1 MTNRYQLCKERV
13 EGIMGKI
20 NSTMIINHCSMI
32 NRVKTVKVIK
42 KWFKDLNESDEYR
55 QRAIKMV
62 NRYGLGRQVQ
72 ALTDCILMQVYAL
85 DFIDN
90 EEVKKQQF
98 KALGD
103 RIYNSMIKNFI
114 MCITE
119 EDIRYLVLN
128 GGMVTNY
135 QKTQK
140 PEPKLKYQKPKVFA
154 VKKPV
159 GMTCVHDSIRNI
171 RNNDKTTQVLLEIT
185 DQGPRIV
192 SYKNK

>member
-1 MTNRYQLCKERV
+1 MKRYQLCKERV

-20 NSTMIINHCSMI
+20 NSTMILNYCSML

-42 KWFKDLNESDEYR
+42 KWFKDLNESDKEK
-55 QRAIKMV
+55 AIKLV
-62 NRYGLGRQVQ
+62 NRYGLGRQVE
-72 ALTDCILMQVYAL
+72 ALTDCILMQVYAI
-85 DFIDN
+85 DCIDN
-90 EEVKKQQF
+90 EDVKMEQL

-135 QKTQK
+135 QKIQK

-159 GMTCVHDSIRNI
+159 GMACVHDSIRNI
-171 RNNDKTTQVLLEIT
+171 KNNDKTTQVVLEIT

-192 SYKNK
+192 SYKK

>member
-1 MTNRYQLCKERV
+1 MKRYQLCKERV
-13 EGIMGKI
+13 ESIMSKI
-20 NSTMIINHCSMI
+20 NNSTMILDYCSML

-42 KWFKDLNESDEYR
+42 KWFKDMNESDK
-55 QRAIKMV
+55 QKAINLV

-72 ALTDCILMQVYAL
+72 ALTDCILMQVYA
-85 DFIDN
+85 IDCIED
-90 EEVKKQQF
+90 EEIKMQQL

-128 GGMVTNY
+128 VGMLNNY

-140 PEPKLKYQKPKVFA
+140 SEPKVKYQKPKVLA
-154 VKKPV
+154 VKNPV
-159 GMTCVHDSIRNI
+159 GVGCIHDSIKSIKNSSS
-171 RNNDKTTQVLLEIT
+171 KTTQVLLEIT

-192 SYKNK
+192 SYKNE

>member
-1 MTNRYQLCKERV
+1 MKRYQLCKERV
-13 EGIMGKI
+13 ESIMSKI
-20 NSTMIINHCSMI
+20 NNSTMILDYCSML

-42 KWFKDLNESDEYR
+42 KWFKDMNESDK
-55 QRAIKMV
+55 QKAINLV

-72 ALTDCILMQVYAL
+72 ALTDCILMQIYA
-85 DFIDN
+85 IDCIED
-90 EEVKKQQF
+90 EEIKMQQL

-128 GGMVTNY
+128 VGMLNNY

-140 PEPKLKYQKPKVFA
+140 SEPKVKYQKPKVLA
-154 VKKPV
+154 VKNPV
-159 GMTCVHDSIRNI
+159 GVGCIHDSIKSIKNSSS
-171 RNNDKTTQVLLEIT
+171 KTTQVLLEIT

-192 SYKNK
+192 SYERK

>member
-13 EGIMGKI
+13 EGIMSRI
-20 NSTMIINHCSMI
+20 NSTIIFNHCSMI
-32 NRVKTVKVIK
+32 SRVKTVKVIK
-42 KWFKDLNESDEYR
+42 KWFKDMNESDKKK
-55 QRAIKMV
+55 AINLV

-72 ALTDCILMQVYAL
+72 ALTDCILMQVYA
-85 DFIDN
+85 IDCIDD
-90 EEVKKQQF
+90 EEIKMQQL

-128 GGMVTNY
+128 VGMINNY

-140 PEPKLKYQKPKVFA
+140 SEPKVKYQKPVILKN
-154 VKKPV
+154 PV
-159 GMTCVHDSIRNI
+159 GMEWNGIACVHDSIRNS
-171 RNNDKTTQVLLEIT
+171 KTIQVLLEIT

-192 SYKNK
+192 SYKK

>member
-1 MTNRYQLCKERV
+1 MKRYQLCKERV
-13 EGIMGKI
+13 ESIMSKI
-20 NSTMIINHCSMI
+20 NNSTMILDYCSML

-42 KWFKDLNESDEYR
+42 KWFKDMNESDK
-55 QRAIKMV
+55 QKAINLV

-72 ALTDCILMQVYAL
+72 ALTDCILMQVYA
-85 DFIDN
+85 IDCIED
-90 EEVKKQQF
+90 EEIKMQQL

-128 GGMVTNY
+128 VGMLNNY

-140 PEPKLKYQKPKVFA
+140 SEPKVKYQKPKVLA
-154 VKKPV
+154 VKNPV
-159 GMTCVHDSIRNI
+159 GVGCIHDSIKSIKNSSS
-171 RNNDKTTQVLLEIT
+171 KTTQVLLEIT
-185 DQGPRIV
+185 DKGPRIV
-192 SYKNK
+192 SYERK

>member
-1 MTNRYQLCKERV
+1 MKRYQLCKERV
-13 EGIMGKI
+13 EEIMSKI
-20 NSTMIINHCSMI
+20 NCTMIINHCSMI
-32 NRVKTVKVIK
+32 NRVKTTKVIK
-42 KWFKDLNESDEYR
+42 KWFKDLNESDR
-55 QRAIKMV
+55 QRAINMV

-72 ALTDCILMQVYAL
+72 ALTDCILTQVYA
-85 DFIDN
+85 IDCIDD
-90 EEVKKQQF
+90 EEVKREQLN
-98 KALGD
+98 ALGD

-119 EDIRYLVLN
+119 EDIRYLILN

-135 QKTQK
+135 PKTQK

-159 GMTCVHDSIRNI
+159 GVGCIHDSIRN
-171 RNNDKTTQVLLEIT
+171 NCKTTQILLEIT

-192 SYKNK
+192 SYNRK

>member
-1 MTNRYQLCKERV
+1 MKRYQLCKERV
-13 EGIMGKI
+13 ESIMSKI
-20 NSTMIINHCSMI
+20 NNSTMILDYCSML

-42 KWFKDLNESDEYR
+42 KWFKDMNESDK
-55 QRAIKMV
+55 QKAINLV

-72 ALTDCILMQVYAL
+72 ALTDCILMQVYA
-85 DFIDN
+85 IDCIED
-90 EEVKKQQF
+90 EEIKMQQL

-128 GGMVTNY
+128 VGMLNNY

-140 PEPKLKYQKPKVFA
+140 SEPKVKYQKPKVLA
-154 VKKPV
+154 VKNPV
-159 GMTCVHDSIRNI
+159 GVGCIHDSIKSIKNSSS
-171 RNNDKTTQVLLEIT
+171 KTTQVLLEIT
-185 DQGPRIV
+185 DRGPRIV
-192 SYKNK
+192 SYERK

>member
-13 EGIMGKI
+13 EGIMSEI
-20 NSTMIINHCSMI
+20 NSTRIKTYCSMI
-32 NRVKTVKVIK
+32 NRVKTTKAIK
-42 KWFKDLNESDEYR
+42 KWFKDMNESDEYR
-55 QRAIKMV
+55 QRAIKLV

-72 ALTDCILMQVYAL
+72 ALTDCILMQVYAI
-85 DFIDN
+85 DCIDN

-119 EDIRYLVLN
+119 EDIRYLILN
-128 GGMVTNY
+128 VGMVTNCPE
-135 QKTQK
+135 TQK

-154 VKKPV
+154 VKKPAGV
-159 GMTCVHDSIRNI
+159 GCIHDSIRNI
-171 RNNDKTTQVLLEIT
+171 RNNGKTIQVLLEIT

-192 SYKNK
+192 SYNRK

>member
-1 MTNRYQLCKERV
+1 MKRYQLCKERV
-13 EGIMGKI
+13 ESIMSKI
-20 NSTMIINHCSMI
+20 NNSTMILDYCSML

-42 KWFKDLNESDEYR
+42 KWFKDMNESDK
-55 QRAIKMV
+55 QKAINLV

-72 ALTDCILMQVYAL
+72 ALTDCILMQVYA
-85 DFIDN
+85 IDCIED
-90 EEVKKQQF
+90 EEIKMQQL

-128 GGMVTNY
+128 VGMLNNY

-140 PEPKLKYQKPKVFA
+140 SKPKVKYQKPKVLA
-154 VKKPV
+154 VKNPV
-159 GMTCVHDSIRNI
+159 GVGCIHDSIKSIKNSSS
-171 RNNDKTTQVLLEIT
+171 KTTQVLLEIT
-185 DQGPRIV
+185 DRGPRIV
-192 SYKNK
+192 SYERK

>member
-1 MTNRYQLCKERV
+1 MKRYQLCKERV
-13 EGIMGKI
+13 ESIMSKI
-20 NSTMIINHCSMI
+20 NNSTMILDYCSML

-42 KWFKDLNESDEYR
+42 KWFKDMNESDK
-55 QRAIKMV
+55 QKAINLV

-72 ALTDCILMQVYAL
+72 ALTDCILMQVYA
-85 DFIDN
+85 IDCIED
-90 EEVKKQQF
+90 EEIKMQQL

-128 GGMVTNY
+128 VGMLNNY

-140 PEPKLKYQKPKVFA
+140 SEPKVKYQKPKVLA
-154 VKKPV
+154 VKNPV
-159 GMTCVHDSIRNI
+159 GVGCIHDSIKSIKNSSS
-171 RNNDKTTQVLLEIT
+171 KTTQVLLEIT

-192 SYKNK
+192 SYERK